1 MKMFLKEVAKNS
13 ESQTYVDV
21 LKWTD
26 KINAS
31 TFLLFQW
38 K

>member
-1 MKMFLKEVAKNS
+1 MKMFLKEVAENS

-21 LKWTD
+21 LKGTD
-26 KINAS
+26 KTNA
-31 TFLLFQW
+31 LFQW